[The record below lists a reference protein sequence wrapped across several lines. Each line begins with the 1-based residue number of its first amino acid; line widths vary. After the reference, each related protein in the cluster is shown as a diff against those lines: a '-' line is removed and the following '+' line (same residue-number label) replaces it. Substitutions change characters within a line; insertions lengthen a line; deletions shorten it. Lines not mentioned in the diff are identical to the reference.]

1 MRNRLLGIL
10 LVVLTVVG
18 GLNLVQ
24 AVRAHFWSDG
34 DASASSADHKARTAS
49 RSSDAVRDGVFLDR
63 TFKVADGQLL
73 EIAVQH
79 ADVTVETGE
88 TDEARITVSVSASS
102 EDRARE
108 IFERMNFE
116 AFQDGDR
123 VVLRSTPRSE
133 WNWNGRF
140 RIEVR
145 ARIPRQFDLELASTH
160 GDVTLASIDGT
171 VTLNTTHGDVDA
183 ERIAGP
189 AVRLNSTHGEIHANA
204 LLAELVEVRTTHG
217 DIAVGMVRTAR
228 LDAITTHS
236 DIEIDELEGSGEVQ
250 TTHGDVTAGV
260 LKHEGLRVRTTHGDV
275 LLVLPAGSG
284 AAVNLRGEHVALPS
298 GVEFEGVRD
307 EERAEGTLNGGGP
320 SLEVSTTFGEVTL
333 RAD

>member
-24 AVRAHFWSDG
+24 AVRAHFSSDG
-34 DASASSADHKARTAS
+34 DASAPSADHSARTAS
-49 RSSDAVRDGVFLDR
+49 RSSESVRDGVFLDQ

-88 TDEARITVSVSASS
+88 TDEARVTVSVSASS
-102 EDRARE
+102 DDRARE

-116 AFQDGDR
+116 TFQDGDR

-145 ARIPRQFDLELASTH
+145 ASMPRRFDLDLTSTH

-171 VTLNTTHGDVDA
+171 VALNTTHGDVDA

-204 LLAELVEVRTTHG
+204 LLADLVEVRTTHG
-217 DIAVGMVRTAR
+217 DIAVGIVQTAR

-275 LLVLPAGSG
+275 LLVLPSGSG
-284 AAVNLRGEHVALPS
+284 ADVSLRGEHVSLPS
-298 GVEFEGVRD
+298 GVDFDGVRD

-320 SLEVSTTFGEVTL
+320 ALEVSTTFGEVTL
-333 RAD
+333 RTD